1 MINPHGYRVDAVA
14 CRRATDMLSHR
25 GPDAYGE
32 WISDSGEVFLGHRR
46 LSIIDLSDRSRQP
59 MVGPSG
65 AILIYNGEIY
75 NFGEVRNELKSLGC
89 RFSSAGDT
97 EVLLRALERW
107 GARCL
112 TRLEGM
118 FAFFMWDPKE
128 DRGIAVRDFFGIKP
142 LYLYQTASGGL
153 MVSSEIKSF
162 YAFTEFRSEIDQQAL
177 PELLRFRSVCGGR
190 TLLRGVRQLK
200 PGHILRFA
208 RCAGTVAEE
217 CYWNP
222 VTAASDPALPRSW
235 NGEQFVTVFR
245 DTVQKHLI
253 ADVPVGVQF
262 SGGVDS
268 SLISAVATHE
278 LGVTLN
284 GFHCQVIDPDLDE
297 SPYALDMARELG
309 MSVRAALLND
319 ETFLSDLLERITW
332 FHDEPLAHPNSLGIY
347 LVSKLAHGSVVVLL
361 SGEAADEFF
370 GGYGRYP
377 LLLAHRLL
385 RTPVGLLH
393 RSGYLF
399 HPFTRGKGRVAA
411 VLRYVQR
418 NGRRSVDEQIIT
430 GPDYMDPEDLND
442 ILGNENAA
450 TSSTE
455 HRSALLPPERE
466 MDVVARCQLFD
477 IQTYLP
483 PLLMRQDKMSMAASI
498 ENRVPF
504 VTPAIFASAMGMP
517 RHYRASLTRRKR
529 FLKSLLARYVPR
541 KMASRQKQ
549 GFGIPLNAW
558 LRRPAGVERL
568 NDLIA
573 PASRLHHVVD
583 IQRVRRLVAG
593 FNGDQRQ
600 ADVLWTLMSLKL
612 WMDMFCGPG
621 KQPVLT
627 SDAAERCDHA
637 TQ

>member
-1 MINPHGYRVDAVA
+1 MINPPGCRVDAVA

-32 WISDSGEVFLGHRR
+32 WISGSGEVFLGHRR

-65 AILIYNGEIY
+65 AILAYNGEIY
-75 NFGEVRNELKSLGC
+75 NFREIRNELKSLGC
-89 RFSSAGDT
+89 RLRSTGDT
-97 EVLLRALERW
+97 EVLLQALETW
-107 GARCL
+107 GVRCL

-142 LYLYQTASGGL
+142 LYLYQTGNGGL
-153 MVSSEIKSF
+153 MVSSEVKSF
-162 YAFTEFRSEIDQQAL
+162 YAFPEFHPEIDRLAL

-190 TLLRGVRQLK
+190 TLLHGVRQLK
-200 PGHILRFA
+200 PGHILRFD
-208 RCAGTVAEE
+208 RSAGTVVEE

-222 VTAASDPALPRSW
+222 VTAASDPTLPRSR
-235 NGEQFVTVFR
+235 NGEQFLTVFR

-268 SLISAVATHE
+268 SLISAVAAHE

-284 GFHCQVIDPDLDE
+284 GFHCRVNDPDLDE
-297 SPYALDMARELG
+297 SSYALDMARELG
-309 MSVRAALLND
+309 MSVRSALLND

-347 LVSKLAHGSVVVLL
+347 LVSKLACGSVTVLL

-385 RTPVGLLH
+385 RRPVGLLH
-393 RSGYLF
+393 QSGYSF
-399 HPFTRGKGRVAA
+399 QPFARGKGRVAT

-418 NGRRSVDEQIIT
+418 NGLRTVDEQIIA
-430 GPDYMDPEDLND
+430 GPDYIDPSDLNE
-442 ILGNENAA
+442 ILGDENAA
-450 TSSTE
+450 NGSTE
-455 HRSALLPPERE
+455 HRSLLLPPERE
-466 MDVVARCQLFD
+466 TDVVAACQLFD

-504 VTPAIFASAMGMP
+504 VTPAIFACAMGMP
-517 RHYRASLTRRKR
+517 RHHRASLTRRKPL
-529 FLKSLLARYVPR
+529 LKSLLARYVPR

-549 GFGIPLNAW
+549 GFGIPLNSW
-558 LRRPAGVERL
+558 LGRPAGVERL

-573 PASRLHHVVD
+573 PTSRLHHVVD
-583 IQRVRRLVAG
+583 MKSVRRLVAG
-593 FNGDQRQ
+593 FDGDQRQ
-600 ADVLWTLMSLKL
+600 ADALWTLMSLKV
-612 WMDMFCGPG
+612 WMDVFCGPA

-627 SDAAERCDHA
+627 HDAAERCDHA
-637 TQ
+637 AQ